1 MMQEDNIL
9 SHIRPRVLS
18 TGAEEMFYTNTM
30 AVMDIRKYPDRVL
43 KQKASPVTALD
54 GDLQKLIDDMIETMY
69 AAPGVGLAAPQVG
82 VSKRL
87 AVIDIS
93 TKGTEMPLLVLI
105 NPVFLLKEGS
115 LEFEEGCLSL
125 PEYTAKIERA
135 EKVVVRTT
143 DRKGKEFEIEAEGL
157 LAIALQHEIDH
168 LDGLLLIDRI
178 SPIKREFFKKRYQKK
193 IKTGK

>member
-1 MMQEDNIL
+1 MREDSIL
-9 SHIRPRVLS
+9 SHIRPPVLS
-18 TGAEEMFYTNTM
+18 TDTEEMFYTNIM
-30 AVMDIRKYPDRVL
+30 AVMEIRKYPDRVL
-43 KQKASPVTALD
+43 KQKASAVTTLD
-54 GDLQKLIDDMIETMY
+54 GDLQKLIDDMIDTMY

-105 NPVFLLKEGS
+105 NPVFLLREGS

-143 DRKGKEFEIEAEGL
+143 DRKGKEIEIEAEGL

-193 IKTGK
+193 IKSGK

>member
-1 MMQEDNIL
+1 
-9 SHIRPRVLS
+9 
-18 TGAEEMFYTNTM
+18 M
-30 AVMDIRKYPDRVL
+30 AVLEIRKYPDKVL
-43 KQKASPVTALD
+43 KKKAAPVVSFDEAL
-54 GDLQKLIDDMIETMY
+54 QQLIDDMIETMY

-93 TKGTEMPLLVLI
+93 TKGAQMPLLVLI

-115 LEFEEGCLSL
+115 IEFEEGCLSL
-125 PEYTAKIERA
+125 PEYTAKVKRA
-135 EKVVVRTT
+135 DKVVVRFL
-143 DRKGKEFEIEAEGL
+143 DRKGEEMELEAEGL

-178 SPIKREFFKKRYQKK
+178 SPIKREFFKKRFAKAQKL
-193 IKTGK
+193 GK